1 MLGNFL
7 NNLLFTGK
15 YIPHGHCYLWQRELV
30 WLHIVSD
37 SLIALAYYAIP
48 LSLLYVVFQRK
59 DLPFRNIFLL
69 FGAFI
74 LSCGT
79 THVMEVWTLW
89 HPVYWL
95 SGSLKLITA
104 LISAYTA
111 FALIPLIP
119 QALALPSPTQLEI
132 INQRLQKEISER
144 QKNATTLLELT
155 ELQNAIIN
163 SANYT
168 IISADTDGTIKT
180 FNLAAQQYLG
190 YSPEEVVGKLTPEI
204 IHDPLEVEQRAEVL
218 SQEFGVKIKP
228 GFEVFV
234 AWARR
239 GIADENEW
247 TYIRKDGSRFPVL
260 VSVTALY
267 DSEGNINGFVGI
279 GQDISD
285 RKQAEKE
292 LRELNIAMQNAVEG
306 IARLDSSGRYVNV
319 NPAYA
324 NKCGYKPE
332 EMIGMEWR
340 MTVHPDDVEMLILA
354 VQEMLTSG
362 KVEVEARGKRKNG
375 SFFYNKITMVKACD
389 EQGICNGH
397 HCFMKDITERKLT
410 ERALE
415 ETESKYRQIVELA
428 EEGIWVI
435 DSKDR
440 TIYVNQ
446 AMGRMLGYSELE
458 MFGRALFDFMD
469 EEGKQSANDRI
480 DRRKQG
486 IAERHELRLKSK
498 DGKDVW
504 TYMSTSPV
512 LDEKGNL
519 LSSCALVY
527 NITDRKEIERQML
540 QLTEDLKRSNQ
551 ELEQFAYVASHDLQE
566 PLRSVTSYTQLLA
579 QRYQGNLDAKA
590 DKYINYIVDGASRM
604 QQLINDLLA
613 YSRLGKRVQ
622 EFEAADCN
630 AAVQQSLCNLQIAIA
645 EKNAVITYES
655 LPTVMA
661 DEFQLV
667 QLFQNL
673 IGNAIKFCQDVPI
686 IHIAASRNESEWLF
700 SVRDNGIGI
709 DPEYADRIFLIFERL
724 HSRREYSGTG
734 IGLAICQ
741 RIVERHGGRIWVES
755 QSGEGATF
763 YFTIPIIRISAI

>member
-1 MLGNFL
+1 
-7 NNLLFTGK
+7 
-15 YIPHGHCYLWQRELV
+15 
-30 WLHIVSD
+30 
-37 SLIALAYYAIP
+37 
-48 LSLLYVVFQRK
+48 
-59 DLPFRNIFLL
+59 
-69 FGAFI
+69 
-74 LSCGT
+74 
-79 THVMEVWTLW
+79 
-89 HPVYWL
+89 
-95 SGSLKLITA
+95 
-104 LISAYTA
+104 
-111 FALIPLIP
+111 
-119 QALALPSPTQLEI
+119 
-132 INQRLQKEISER
+132 
-144 QKNATTLLELT
+144 
-155 ELQNAIIN
+155 
-163 SANYT
+163 
-168 IISADTDGTIKT
+168 
-180 FNLAAQQYLG
+180 
-190 YSPEEVVGKLTPEI
+190 
-204 IHDPLEVEQRAEVL
+204 
-218 SQEFGVKIKP
+218 
-228 GFEVFV
+228 
-234 AWARR
+234 
-239 GIADENEW
+239 
-247 TYIRKDGSRFPVL
+247 VL

-319 NPAYA
+319 NRAYA

-340 MTVHPDDVEMLILA
+340 ITIHPDDVEMLILA
-354 VQEMLTSG
+354 VHEMLTSG
-362 KVEVEARGKRKNG
+362 KVEVEARGVRKDG
-375 SFFYNKITMVKACD
+375 LFFYNKITMVKACD

-630 AAVQQSLCNLQIAIA
+630 AAVQQSLSNLQIAIA

>member
-1 MLGNFL
+1 
-7 NNLLFTGK
+7 
-15 YIPHGHCYLWQRELV
+15 
-30 WLHIVSD
+30 
-37 SLIALAYYAIP
+37 
-48 LSLLYVVFQRK
+48 
-59 DLPFRNIFLL
+59 
-69 FGAFI
+69 
-74 LSCGT
+74 
-79 THVMEVWTLW
+79 
-89 HPVYWL
+89 
-95 SGSLKLITA
+95 
-104 LISAYTA
+104 
-111 FALIPLIP
+111 
-119 QALALPSPTQLEI
+119 
-132 INQRLQKEISER
+132 
-144 QKNATTLLELT
+144 
-155 ELQNAIIN
+155 
-163 SANYT
+163 
-168 IISADTDGTIKT
+168 
-180 FNLAAQQYLG
+180 
-190 YSPEEVVGKLTPEI
+190 
-204 IHDPLEVEQRAEVL
+204 
-218 SQEFGVKIKP
+218 
-228 GFEVFV
+228 
-234 AWARR
+234 
-239 GIADENEW
+239 
-247 TYIRKDGSRFPVL
+247 VL